1 MTDFLSNL
9 LRETAGSDAL
19 NVLTGTAIGYFYA
32 FTFVML
38 RMAGLMT
45 IGPVFGHPSLPVN
58 IRVLLVVALSLVVTP
73 AIFAETPWQTIAKYD
88 RNGDRLLAVDEAP
101 LKMQPRIAR
110 LLESATPTTP
120 DGVTAEQLALS
131 IQPPKSLVDYVWT
144 GVGEFSL
151 GLVLG
156 IGVTII
162 HSGLKLA
169 GHMIAQQSGTAVGEV
184 FNPALNSSETVTA
197 RLLYLLGLTLFLTVG
212 GHLSMISALLETY
225 QAFPIGE
232 GFVDG
237 AAIDLLHQIF
247 MRSLSL
253 ALQVAAPALAVI
265 ALIAVTMGFL
275 GLSVSQI
282 NVLVVG
288 FPIRATVS
296 LIVVSFALIGAGGV
310 IVDAVE
316 VTIEQL
322 EYAIIGIAPSLQ

>member
-131 IQPPKSLVDYVWT
+131 IHPPRPLADYVLT

-151 GLVLG
+151 APVLG

-162 HSGLKLA
+162 LSGLQLA
-169 GHMIAQQSGTAVGEV
+169 GHMIDQQSGTAVGEV

-247 MRSLSL
+247 M
-253 ALQVAAPALAVI
+253 LAVM
-265 ALIAVTMGFL
+265 ALIAGTMGFL
-275 GLSVSQI
+275 GLSVPQI